1 MPAYGFQQISE
12 PGEDDVATESLQDR
26 ASLDS
31 TIADVRRPS
40 NARRRTLIA
49 GAIGNAIE
57 QYDFFIY
64 GFIGPLVFDQLFFPK
79 FDQLTATLA
88 VFATFAVGFVARPLG
103 GLVFGHFGDR
113 SGRRS
118 VLLCTL
124 LLMGAATTLIG
135 ILPTYASWGGTA
147 TVALV
152 VLRFIQGFAL
162 GGEWTAA
169 NLMALETSA
178 DDKRGFSAAVIQA
191 GGPIG
196 VVLASFSAVAI
207 SHLPAADLLSWGW
220 RAPFLVSAILVVI
233 GMYIRLRIEESSA
246 FLQVSETAKV
256 PALEAVGSHW
266 RQTLV
271 VLFAEIAQTSYFYL
285 TAIFTISFATR
296 QLGVAKDVIT
306 QAVLLANLVALVAIP
321 AIGAW
326 SDKVGRKRLFVAGV
340 VLAAISMLG
349 FYHLV
354 ATRETLLVTIPVVLA
369 AGIIHPLMFATEG
382 SYFPELFPTR
392 VRFTG
397 VSIGKQFGVVLGGG
411 IAPLV
416 ATSLFAATGTT
427 VAITGYY
434 IVLALAAL
442 VALSFVRDTGKS
454 RLMD

>member
-1 MPAYGFQQISE
+1 
-12 PGEDDVATESLQDR
+12 VATESLQDGTDR
-26 ASLDS
+26 DGSVSA
-31 TIADVRRPS
+31 VRDPS
-40 NARRRTLIA
+40 SMRRRTLVA

-64 GFIGPLVFDQLFFPK
+64 GFIGPLVFDRLFFPK

-124 LLMGAATTLIG
+124 LLMGSATTLIG
-135 ILPTYASWGGTA
+135 ILPTYANWGGTA
-147 TVALV
+147 TVVLV
-152 VLRFIQGFAL
+152 SLRFIQGFAL

-178 DDKRGFSAAVIQA
+178 DDRRGFSAAVIQA
-191 GGPIG
+191 GGPAG

-207 SHLPAADLLSWGW
+207 SHLPEADLLAWGW
-220 RAPFLVSAILVVI
+220 RVPFLVSAILVIV
-233 GMYIRLRIEESSA
+233 GLYVRLRIEESSA

-256 PALEAVGSHW
+256 PALEAFQSHW
-266 RQTLV
+266 RSIIV
-271 VLFAEIAQTSYFYL
+271 VFFAEVAQTSYFYL

-296 QLGVAKDVIT
+296 QLGVAKEVIT
-306 QAVLLANLVALVAIP
+306 QAVLIANLVALVAMP

-326 SDKVGRKRLFVAGV
+326 SDRVGRKWLFVTGV
-340 VLAAISMLG
+340 VLAAASMLV

-354 ATRETLLVTIPVVLA
+354 ATRETMLVTTAVVLA

-392 VRFTG
+392 IRFTG
-397 VSIGKQFGVVLGGG
+397 TSIGKQVGVVLGGG

-416 ATSLFAATGTT
+416 ATSLFAWTGTS

-434 IVLALAAL
+434 VVLAVVAL
-442 VALSFVRDTGKS
+442 IALSFVRDTSKS
-454 RLMD
+454 GLLG

>member
-1 MPAYGFQQISE
+1 M
-12 PGEDDVATESLQDR
+12 ATESLRDGTDR
-26 ASLDS
+26 KGTVANERLASS
-31 TIADVRRPS
+31 S
-40 NARRRTLIA
+40 RRRTLVA

-64 GFIGPLVFDQLFFPK
+64 GFVGPLVFDQLFFPK

-124 LLMGAATTLIG
+124 LLMGSATTLIG
-135 ILPTYASWGGTA
+135 ILPTYASWGGMA

-152 VLRFIQGFAL
+152 SLRFIQGLAL

-178 DDKRGFSAAVIQA
+178 DDQRGFSAAVIQA

-196 VVLASFSAVAI
+196 VVLASLSAVAI
-207 SHLPAADLLSWGW
+207 SRLPAADMLSWGW
-220 RAPFLVSAILVVI
+220 RVPFLVSAVLVVI
-233 GMYIRLRIEESSA
+233 GVYVRLRIEESSA

-256 PALEAVGSHW
+256 PALEALQSHW
-266 RQTLV
+266 RPIVV

-296 QLGVAKDVIT
+296 QLGVAKEVIT
-306 QAVLLANLVALVAIP
+306 QAVLFANLVALVAMP

-326 SDKVGRKRLFVAGV
+326 SDRVGRKRLFVAGV
-340 VLAAISMLG
+340 VLAAASMFA
-349 FYHLV
+349 FYHIV
-354 ATRETLLVTIPVVLA
+354 ATRETMLVTMAVVLA

-392 VRFTG
+392 IRFTG
-397 VSIGKQFGVVLGGG
+397 TSIGKQVGVVLGGG

-427 VAITGYY
+427 VAITAYY
-434 IVLALAAL
+434 VVLALAAL
-442 VALSFVRDTGKS
+442 IALSFVRDTSKS
-454 RLMD
+454 SLLG

>member
-1 MPAYGFQQISE
+1 M
-12 PGEDDVATESLQDR
+12 ATESLQDGTDR
-26 ASLDS
+26 DDAVAAARLPS
-31 TIADVRRPS
+31 RR
-40 NARRRTLIA
+40 RRRTLVA

-79 FDQLTATLA
+79 FDSLTATLA

-103 GLVFGHFGDR
+103 GLIFGHFGDR

-124 LLMGAATTLIG
+124 LMMGSATTLIG
-135 ILPTYASWGGTA
+135 ILPTYASWGGMA

-152 VLRFIQGFAL
+152 LLRFIQGFAL

-178 DDKRGFSAAVIQA
+178 DDRRGFSAAVIQA
-191 GGPIG
+191 GGPVG

-207 SHLPAADLLSWGW
+207 SRLPQADLLSWGW
-220 RAPFLVSAILVVI
+220 RVPFLVSAILVVI
-233 GMYIRLRIEESSA
+233 GIYVRLRIEESSV
-246 FLQVSETAKV
+246 FLQVSEAAKV
-256 PALEAVGSHW
+256 PALEALRSH
-266 RQTLV
+266 RRSVVV

-296 QLGVAKDVIT
+296 QLGVAKEVIT
-306 QAVLLANLVALVAIP
+306 QAVLLANLVALVAMP

-326 SDKVGRKRLFVAGV
+326 SDRVGRKWLFVAGL
-340 VLAAISMLG
+340 VLAAASMLV
-349 FYHLV
+349 FYHVV
-354 ATRETLLVTIPVVLA
+354 ATRETMLVTTAVVLA

-397 VSIGKQFGVVLGGG
+397 TSIGKQVGVVLGGG

-427 VAITGYY
+427 IAITAYY
-434 IVLALAAL
+434 VALALAAL
-442 VALSFVRDTGKS
+442 VALSFVRDTSKS
-454 RLMD
+454 SLLG

>member
-1 MPAYGFQQISE
+1 MPLYGSQKWVNK
-12 PGEDDVATESLQDR
+12 GENVATEALQDR
-26 ASLDS
+26 TDRDHAIVEARHRSG
-31 TIADVRRPS
+31 T
-40 NARRRTLIA
+40 RRRTLVA

-79 FDQLTATLA
+79 FDSLTATLA
-88 VFATFAVGFVARPLG
+88 VFATFAVGFLARPLG

-124 LLMGAATTLIG
+124 LLMGLATTSIG
-135 ILPTYASWGGTA
+135 LLPTYASAGEVA

-169 NLMALETSA
+169 NLMALETSP
-178 DDKRGFSAAVIQA
+178 DDQRGFSAAIIQA
-191 GGPIG
+191 AGPVG
-196 VVLASFSAVAI
+196 VVLASFSAVAV
-207 SHLPAADLLSWGW
+207 SRLPAEDLLSWGW
-220 RAPFLVSAILVVI
+220 RVPFLVSAILVVI
-233 GMYIRLRIEESSA
+233 GVYVRLRIEESSA

-256 PALEAVGSHW
+256 PAVEALRSYW
-266 RQTLV
+266 RPIVV
-271 VLFAEIAQTSYFYL
+271 VLFAEVAQTSYFYL

-306 QAVLLANLVALVAIP
+306 QAVLVANLVAFVTIP

-326 SDKVGRKRLFVAGV
+326 SDRVGRKRLFVAGV
-340 VLAAISMLG
+340 VLAAASMFA

-354 ATRETLLVTIPVVLA
+354 ASRETRLVTIALVLA
-369 AGIIHPLMFATEG
+369 AGIIHPLMFSTEG
-382 SYFPELFPTR
+382 SFFPELFPTR

-397 VSIGKQFGVVLGGG
+397 VSIGKQLGVVLGGG

-416 ATSLFAATGTT
+416 ATSLFAWTGTT
-427 VAITGYY
+427 VVITGYY
-434 IVLALAAL
+434 VGLAVVAL
-442 VALSFVRDTGKS
+442 IALSFVKDTGKS
-454 RLMD
+454 GLRG

>member
-1 MPAYGFQQISE
+1 
-12 PGEDDVATESLQDR
+12 VATESLRDGTDR
-26 ASLDS
+26 ES
-31 TIADVRRPS
+31 TVAAVRSPS
-40 NARRRTLIA
+40 SARRRTLVA

-64 GFIGPLVFDQLFFPK
+64 GFVGPLVFDQLFFPK
-79 FDQLTATLA
+79 FDSLTATLA
-88 VFATFAVGFVARPLG
+88 VFATFAVGFLARPLG

-124 LLMGAATTLIG
+124 LLMGSATTLIG
-135 ILPTYASWGGTA
+135 LLPTYASWGWMA

-152 VLRFIQGFAL
+152 SLRFIQGFAL

-178 DDKRGFSAAVIQA
+178 DDQRGFSAAVIQA

-196 VVLASFSAVAI
+196 VVLASLSAVAI
-207 SHLPAADLLSWGW
+207 SRLPAADMLSWGW
-220 RAPFLVSAILVVI
+220 RVPFLVSAILVVI
-233 GMYIRLRIEESSA
+233 GVYVRLRIEESSA

-256 PALEAVGSHW
+256 PALEAFRSHW
-266 RQTLV
+266 RPIIV

-296 QLGVAKDVIT
+296 QLGIAKEVVT
-306 QAVLLANLVALVAIP
+306 QAVLFANLVALVAMP

-326 SDKVGRKRLFVAGV
+326 SDRVGRKRLFVAGV
-340 VLAAISMLG
+340 VLAAASMLV
-349 FYHLV
+349 FYHIV
-354 ATRETLLVTIPVVLA
+354 ATQETVLVTIAVVLA

-392 VRFTG
+392 IRFTG
-397 VSIGKQFGVVLGGG
+397 TSIGKQVGVVLGGG

-427 VAITGYY
+427 VAITVYY
-434 IVLALAAL
+434 VVLALAAL
-442 VALSFVRDTGKS
+442 IALSFVRDTSKS
-454 RLMD
+454 SLTG